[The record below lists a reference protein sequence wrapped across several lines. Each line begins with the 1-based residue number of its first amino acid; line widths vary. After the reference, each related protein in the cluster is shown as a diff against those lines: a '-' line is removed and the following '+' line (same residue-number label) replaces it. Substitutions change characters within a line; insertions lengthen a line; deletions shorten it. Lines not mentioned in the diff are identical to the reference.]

1 MLANGVSNPMCTL
14 LRRSTF
20 ADLARVSRE
29 TSVAIILLC
38 LTGISVAR
46 EGAMA
51 QGQATASAKRQDILR
66 SFPLTKFYDTLDP
79 LPPGKPG
86 ELIRSTEF
94 DEYDLPPG
102 VSAIR
107 ILYHSRSA
115 SGDDLAAS
123 GVVLFL
129 DEKPPAEGWPVIVWA
144 HGWSGVARQCAPS
157 LDRNLQHGPFLAM
170 YVQLGYAVVATD
182 YAGLGT
188 SFRSAFADTQSNAL
202 DVIYSI
208 PAARRALPS
217 LGSRW
222 VAMGTGEGGMEVVGV
237 AELEREAGDTNYLG
251 SIAISRLA
259 DLQDLYQPVSSLTY
273 KLPLFLAYGIKT
285 VYPQFDVNDILT
297 DKALPLYQQIGQVCG
312 ETEIAQKPS
321 AAEVLKPNW
330 ESNQFVQN
338 YFNRNRLGLKPT
350 HAPLLVISSEADPSI
365 LETTKTVAR
374 LCQQGD
380 RIQFEKYPESDPGKV
395 IGDSVRDQIAW
406 IQARF
411 ANGPVRTNC
420 SARH

>member
-1 MLANGVSNPMCTL
+1 MCTFL
-14 LRRSTF
+14 PRSPF
-20 ADLARVSRE
+20 ADLARVPRE
-29 TSVAIILLC
+29 TSVAVILIC
-38 LTGISVAR
+38 LTGISVAL
-46 EGAMA
+46 EAAMA
-51 QGQATASAKRQDILR
+51 QGHATAAKRPDIIR
-66 SFPLTKFYDTLDP
+66 SFPLTKFYDTPDP

-115 SGDDLAAS
+115 SSGDVAAS
-123 GVVLFL
+123 GVVLFP
-129 DEKPPAEGWPVIVWA
+129 DEKPPAGGWPVIAWA

-157 LDRNLQHGPFLAM
+157 LARNLQHGPFLSM

-188 SFRSAFADTQSNAL
+188 SFRSAFADTPSNAL

-208 PAARRALPS
+208 PAARRALPQ

-222 VAMGTGEGGMEVVGV
+222 IAMGTGEGGMAVAGV
-237 AELEREAGDTNYLG
+237 AELEREIGDPNYLG

-259 DLQDLYQPVSSLTY
+259 DLQDVYQPVSNLAY
-273 KLPLFLAYGIKT
+273 KSPLFLAYGIKT
-285 VYPQFDVNDILT
+285 VYPQFEVNDILT
-297 DKALPLYQQIGQVCG
+297 DKALPLYQQIGQVCT
-312 ETEIAQKPS
+312 ETEVAQKPS
-321 AAEVLKPNW
+321 AAGMLKPNW
-330 ESNQFVQN
+330 ESNQFVQK
-338 YFNRNRLGLKPT
+338 YFSRNLLGLSPAN
-350 HAPLLVISSEADPSI
+350 APLLVISSETDPSI
-365 LETTKTVAR
+365 IETTKVVAR
-374 LCQQGD
+374 LCRQGD
-380 RIQFEKYPESDPGKV
+380 RVQFEKYPESDPGRV

-411 ANGPVRTNC
+411 ANGPVHSNC
-420 SARH
+420 SARN